1 MNFYYIFII
10 QGVKMEK
17 NIINQESQII
27 GADIGRGYTKGYTV
41 YNGEASECCFKSIVS
56 LGREIDFDDY
66 KDPIYLEVEGEEYFA
81 GILAEVEGYSPT
93 SNNMESKI
101 TLTAEKLLYALLD
114 KLAVANSVK
123 LVLGVP
129 NKSYNKRTLIEVIEA
144 YKGKTVK
151 IMNNITKCY
160 KKVFIED
167 ISIFRES
174 DAALFWELRDRTTT
188 NKPIGMVTVGFRT
201 TEFTYFDKGMKFND
215 KKSKSLELGN
225 KTVLEYVQRE
235 LNDKYNLS
243 KELFEIDSNTGDYDK
258 LKEKGYR
265 ILSEKVA
272 QEVDSYWVNTEE
284 MDIYFGGG
292 TTQRMKIYNGTLV
305 EAPQMATAKGLYI
318 VGTKVFK

>member
-1 MNFYYIFII
+1 
-10 QGVKMEK
+10 MEK

-129 NKSYNKRTLIEVIEA
+129 NKSYNKRTLTEVIEA

-201 TEFTYFDKGMKFND
+201 TEFTYFDEGMKFND

-225 KTVLEYVQRE
+225 KTALEYVQRE

>member
-1 MNFYYIFII
+1 
-10 QGVKMEK
+10 MEK
-17 NIINQESQII
+17 NNINQESQII
-27 GADIGRGYTKGYTV
+27 GADIGRGYVKGYTV
-41 YNGEASECCFKSIVS
+41 YNGEAAECCFKSIIS
-56 LGREIDFDDY
+56 LGREIDFSEH
-66 KDPIYLEVEGEEYFA
+66 KDPIYLEVDGEEYFA
-81 GILAEVEGYSPT
+81 GVLAEIEGYSPT
-93 SNNMESKI
+93 ANNMESKV
-101 TLTAEKLLYALLD
+101 TLTAEKLLYTLLD
-114 KLAVANSVK
+114 KLAVTDNIR

-129 NKSYNKRTLIEVIEA
+129 NKAYNKRTLTEVLEA
-144 YKGKTVK
+144 YKGKKIK
-151 IMNNITKCY
+151 IMNNVTKQY
-160 KKVFIED
+160 KNILIED
-167 ISIFRES
+167 ITIFRES
-174 DAALFWELRDRTTT
+174 DAALLWELRDRTTT

-225 KTVLEYVQRE
+225 KTALEYVQRE

-272 QEVDSYWVNTEE
+272 QEVDSYWINTEE

-292 TTQRMKIYNGTLV
+292 TAQRMKIYNGTLV

>member
-1 MNFYYIFII
+1 
-10 QGVKMEK
+10 MEK

-93 SNNMESKI
+93 SNNMESKV

-114 KLAVANSVK
+114 KLAVADNVK

-129 NKSYNKRTLIEVIEA
+129 NKSYNKRTLNEVIEA
-144 YKGKTVK
+144 YKGKAIK
-151 IMNNITKCY
+151 ILNKITKRY
-160 KKVFIED
+160 KNVFIED

-225 KTVLEYVQRE
+225 KTALEYVQRE
-235 LNDKYNLS
+235 LNDKFNLS

-305 EAPQMATAKGLYI
+305 EAPQMSTAKGLYI

>member
-1 MNFYYIFII
+1 
-10 QGVKMEK
+10 MEK

-114 KLAVANSVK
+114 KLAVADNVK

-129 NKSYNKRTLIEVIEA
+129 NKSYNKRTLNEVIEA
-144 YKGKTVK
+144 YKGKAIK
-151 IMNNITKCY
+151 ILNKITKRY
-160 KKVFIED
+160 KNVFIED

-225 KTVLEYVQRE
+225 KTALEYVQRE
-235 LNDKYNLS
+235 LNDKFNLS

-305 EAPQMATAKGLYI
+305 EAPQMSTAKGLYI

>member
-1 MNFYYIFII
+1 
-10 QGVKMEK
+10 MEK
-17 NIINQESQII
+17 NIINQESQVI
-27 GADIGRGYTKGYTV
+27 GVDIGRGYVKGYTV
-41 YNGEASECCFKSIVS
+41 YNGEANECCFKSIVS
-56 LGREIDFDDY
+56 LGREIDFSDY
-66 KDPIYLEVEGEEYFA
+66 KDPIYLEVDGDEYFA

-93 SNNMESKI
+93 SNNMESKV

-114 KLAVANSVK
+114 KLAVTDNVK

-129 NKSYNKRTLIEVIEA
+129 NKSYNKRTLSEVIEA
-144 YKGKTVK
+144 YKGKTIK
-151 IMNNITKCY
+151 IMNNITKSY
-160 KKVFIED
+160 KNVFIED

-225 KTVLEYVQRE
+225 KTALEYVQRE
-235 LNDKYNLS
+235 LNDKFNLS
-243 KELFEIDSNTGDYDK
+243 KELFEIDSNIGDYDK

>member
-1 MNFYYIFII
+1 
-10 QGVKMEK
+10 MEK

-129 NKSYNKRTLIEVIEA
+129 NKSYNKRTLTEVIEA

-225 KTVLEYVQRE
+225 KKALEYVQRE

-243 KELFEIDSNTGDYDK
+243 KELFEIDSNIGDYDK

>member
-1 MNFYYIFII
+1 
-10 QGVKMEK
+10 MEK

-129 NKSYNKRTLIEVIEA
+129 NKSYNKRTLTEVIEA

-201 TEFTYFDKGMKFND
+201 TEFTYFGKGMKFND

-225 KTVLEYVQRE
+225 KTALEYVQRE

>member
-1 MNFYYIFII
+1 
-10 QGVKMEK
+10 MEK
-17 NIINQESQII
+17 NIINQESQVI
-27 GADIGRGYTKGYTV
+27 GADIGRGYVKGYTV

-56 LGREIDFDDY
+56 LGREIEFDDY
-66 KDPIYLEVEGEEYFA
+66 KDPIYLEVDGEEYFA

-93 SNNMESKI
+93 SNNMESKV

-114 KLAVANSVK
+114 KLAVADNVK

-129 NKSYNKRTLIEVIEA
+129 NKSYNKRTLNEVIEA
-144 YKGKTVK
+144 YKGKTIK
-151 IMNNITKCY
+151 IMNNITKRY
-160 KKVFIED
+160 KNVFIED

-225 KTVLEYVQRE
+225 KTALEYVQRE
-235 LNDKYNLS
+235 LNDKFNLS
-243 KELFEIDSNTGDYDK
+243 KELFEIDSNIGDYDK

-318 VGTKVFK
+318 VGTKIFK

>member
-1 MNFYYIFII
+1 MQKGKND
-10 QGVKMEK
+10 EK
-17 NIINQESQII
+17 IQII
-27 GADIGRGYTKGYTV
+27 GGDIGRGYVKGFTV
-41 YNGEASECCFKSIVS
+41 YNGETKECCFKSIVS
-56 LGREIDFDDY
+56 LGREIDFKEY

-93 SNNMESKI
+93 ANNMESKI
-101 TLTAEKLLYALLD
+101 TMTAEKLLYTLLN
-114 KLAVANSVK
+114 KLAVADTVK
-123 LVLGVP
+123 IMLGVP
-129 NKSYNKRTLIEVIEA
+129 NKSYNKRTLNEVIEL

-151 IMNNITKCY
+151 ILDKITK
-160 KKVFIED
+160 KFKSILIED

-225 KTVLEYVQRE
+225 KTALEYVQRE
-235 LNDKYNLS
+235 LNDKFNLS

-292 TTQRMKIYNGTLV
+292 TAQKMKIYNGDLI

-318 VGTKVFK
+318 VGTKIFR

>member
-1 MNFYYIFII
+1 
-10 QGVKMEK
+10 MEK

-41 YNGEASECCFKSIVS
+41 YDGEASEYCFKSIVS

-114 KLAVANSVK
+114 KLAVADNVK

-129 NKSYNKRTLIEVIEA
+129 NKSYNKRTLTEVIEA

-225 KTVLEYVQRE
+225 KTALEYVQRE

-258 LKEKGYR
+258 LKGKGYR

-318 VGTKVFK
+318 VGTRVFK

>member
-27 GADIGRGYTKGYTV
+27 GADIWRWYTKGYTV

-225 KTVLEYVQRE
+225 KTALEYVQRE

>member
-1 MNFYYIFII
+1 
-10 QGVKMEK
+10 MEK

-27 GADIGRGYTKGYTV
+27 GADIGRGYVKGYTV

-56 LGREIDFDDY
+56 LGREIEFDDY
-66 KDPIYLEVEGEEYFA
+66 KDPIYLEVDGEEYFA

-93 SNNMESKI
+93 SNNMESKV
-101 TLTAEKLLYALLD
+101 TLTAEKLLYTLLD
-114 KLAVANSVK
+114 KLAVADNVK

-129 NKSYNKRTLIEVIEA
+129 NKSYNKRTLNEVIEA
-144 YKGKTVK
+144 YKGKAIK
-151 IMNNITKCY
+151 ILNKITKRY
-160 KKVFIED
+160 KNVFIED

-225 KTVLEYVQRE
+225 KTALEYVQRE
-235 LNDKYNLS
+235 LNDKFNLS

-305 EAPQMATAKGLYI
+305 EAPQMSTAKGLYI

>member
-1 MNFYYIFII
+1 MGNN
-10 QGVKMEK
+10 
-17 NIINQESQII
+17 NICREVQII
-27 GADIGRGYTKGYTV
+27 GADIGRGYVKGYTV
-41 YNGEASECCFKSIVS
+41 YDGEANECCFKSIVS
-56 LGREIDFDDY
+56 LGREIDFKEY
-66 KDPIYLEVEGEEYFA
+66 TDPIYLEVDGEEYFA
-81 GILAEVEGYSPT
+81 GLLAEVEGYSPT

-114 KLAVANSVK
+114 KLAVVDNVK
-123 LVLGVP
+123 IVLGVP
-129 NKSYNKRTLIEVIEA
+129 NKSYNKRSLTEILEA

-151 IMNNITKCY
+151 IMNKITKRY
-160 KKVFIED
+160 KTVYIED
-167 ISIFRES
+167 ITIFRES

-225 KTVLEYVQRE
+225 KTALEYVQRE
-235 LNDKYNLS
+235 LNDKCSLS
-243 KELFEIDSNTGDYDK
+243 KELFEIDSNNGDYDV

-292 TTQRMKIYNGTLV
+292 TVQRMKIYNGNLV
-305 EAPQMATAKGLYI
+305 DAPQMATAKGLYI
-318 VGTKVFK
+318 VGKKIFK

>member
-1 MNFYYIFII
+1 
-10 QGVKMEK
+10 MEK

-129 NKSYNKRTLIEVIEA
+129 NKSYNKRTL
-144 YKGKTVK
+144 T
-151 IMNNITKCY
+151 
-160 KKVFIED
+160 
-167 ISIFRES
+167 
-174 DAALFWELRDRTTT
+174 
-188 NKPIGMVTVGFRT
+188 
-201 TEFTYFDKGMKFND
+201 
-215 KKSKSLELGN
+215 
-225 KTVLEYVQRE
+225 
-235 LNDKYNLS
+235 
-243 KELFEIDSNTGDYDK
+243 
-258 LKEKGYR
+258 
-265 ILSEKVA
+265 
-272 QEVDSYWVNTEE
+272 
-284 MDIYFGGG
+284 
-292 TTQRMKIYNGTLV
+292 
-305 EAPQMATAKGLYI
+305 
-318 VGTKVFK
+318 

>member
-1 MNFYYIFII
+1 
-10 QGVKMEK
+10 MEK

-41 YNGEASECCFKSIVS
+41 YNGEASEYCFKSIVS

-129 NKSYNKRTLIEVIEA
+129 NKSYNKRTLTEVIEA

-225 KTVLEYVQRE
+225 KTALEYVQRE

-258 LKEKGYR
+258 LKGKGYR

-318 VGTKVFK
+318 VGTRVFK

>member
-1 MNFYYIFII
+1 
-10 QGVKMEK
+10 MEK
-17 NIINQESQII
+17 NNINQESQII
-27 GADIGRGYTKGYTV
+27 GADIGRGYVKGYTV
-41 YNGEASECCFKSIVS
+41 YNGEAAECCFKSIIS
-56 LGREIDFDDY
+56 LGREIDFSEH
-66 KDPIYLEVEGEEYFA
+66 KDPIYLEVDGEEYFA
-81 GILAEVEGYSPT
+81 GVLAEVEGYSPT
-93 SNNMESKI
+93 ANNMESKV
-101 TLTAEKLLYALLD
+101 TLTAEKLLYTLLD
-114 KLAVANSVK
+114 KLAVTDNIR

-129 NKSYNKRTLIEVIEA
+129 NKAYNKRTLTEVLEA
-144 YKGKTVK
+144 YKGKK
-151 IMNNITKCY
+151 IKIINNVTKQY
-160 KKVFIED
+160 KNILIED
-167 ISIFRES
+167 ITIFRES
-174 DAALFWELRDRTTT
+174 DAALLWELRDRTTT

-225 KTVLEYVQRE
+225 KTALEYVQRE

-272 QEVDSYWVNTEE
+272 QEVDSYWINTEE

-292 TTQRMKIYNGTLV
+292 TAQRMKIYNGTLV

>member
-1 MNFYYIFII
+1 
-10 QGVKMEK
+10 MEK

-27 GADIGRGYTKGYTV
+27 GADIGRGYVKGYTV

-56 LGREIDFDDY
+56 LGREIEFDDY
-66 KDPIYLEVEGEEYFA
+66 KDPIYLEADGEEYFA

-93 SNNMESKI
+93 SNNMESKV

-114 KLAVANSVK
+114 KLAVADNVK

-129 NKSYNKRTLIEVIEA
+129 NKSYNKRTLNEVIEA
-144 YKGKTVK
+144 YKGKAIK
-151 IMNNITKCY
+151 ILNKITKRY
-160 KKVFIED
+160 KNVFIED

-225 KTVLEYVQRE
+225 KTALEYVQRE
-235 LNDKYNLS
+235 LNDKFNLS

-305 EAPQMATAKGLYI
+305 EAPQMSTAKGLYI

>member
-1 MNFYYIFII
+1 
-10 QGVKMEK
+10 MEK
-17 NIINQESQII
+17 NIINQESQVI
-27 GADIGRGYTKGYTV
+27 GADIGRGYVKGYTV

-56 LGREIDFDDY
+56 LGREIEFDDY
-66 KDPIYLEVEGEEYFA
+66 KDPIYLEVDGEEYFA

-93 SNNMESKI
+93 SNNMESKV

-114 KLAVANSVK
+114 KLAVADNVK

-129 NKSYNKRTLIEVIEA
+129 NKSYNKRTLNEVIEA
-144 YKGKTVK
+144 YKGKTIK
-151 IMNNITKCY
+151 IMNNITKRY
-160 KKVFIED
+160 KNVFIED

-225 KTVLEYVQRE
+225 KTALEYVQRE
-235 LNDKYNLS
+235 LNDKFNLS

-318 VGTKVFK
+318 VGTKIFK

>member
-1 MNFYYIFII
+1 
-10 QGVKMEK
+10 MEK

-27 GADIGRGYTKGYTV
+27 GADIGRGYVKGYTV
-41 YNGEASECCFKSIVS
+41 YNGEARECCFKSIVS
-56 LGREIDFDDY
+56 LGREIDFEDH
-66 KDPIYLEVEGEEYFA
+66 KDPIYLEVDGEEYFA

-114 KLAVANSVK
+114 KLAVTDNVK

-129 NKSYNKRTLIEVIEA
+129 NKSYNKRTLTEVTEA
-144 YKGKTVK
+144 YKGKTIK
-151 IMNNITKCY
+151 IMNNITKSY
-160 KKVFIED
+160 KNVFIED

-225 KTVLEYVQRE
+225 KTALEYVQRE
-235 LNDKYNLS
+235 LNDKFNLS
-243 KELFEIDSNTGDYDK
+243 KELFEIDSNIGDYDT

-292 TTQRMKIYNGTLV
+292 TTQRMNIYNGTLV

>member
-1 MNFYYIFII
+1 
-10 QGVKMEK
+10 MEK

-129 NKSYNKRTLIEVIEA
+129 NKSYNKRTLTEVIEA

-225 KTVLEYVQRE
+225 KTALEYVQRE

-243 KELFEIDSNTGDYDK
+243 KELFEIDSNIGDYDK

>member
-1 MNFYYIFII
+1 
-10 QGVKMEK
+10 MEK
-17 NIINQESQII
+17 NNINQESQII
-27 GADIGRGYTKGYTV
+27 GADIGRGYVKGYTV
-41 YNGEASECCFKSIVS
+41 YNGEAAECCFKSIIS
-56 LGREIDFDDY
+56 LGREIDFSEH
-66 KDPIYLEVEGEEYFA
+66 KDPIYLEVDGEEYFA
-81 GILAEVEGYSPT
+81 GVLAEVEGYSPT
-93 SNNMESKI
+93 ANNMESKV
-101 TLTAEKLLYALLD
+101 TLTAEKLLYTLLD
-114 KLAVANSVK
+114 KLAVTDNIR

-129 NKSYNKRTLIEVIEA
+129 NKAYNKRTLTEVLEA
-144 YKGKTVK
+144 YKGKKIK
-151 IMNNITKCY
+151 IMNNVTKQY
-160 KKVFIED
+160 KNILIED
-167 ISIFRES
+167 ITIFRES
-174 DAALFWELRDRTTT
+174 DAALLWELRDRTTT

-225 KTVLEYVQRE
+225 KTALEYVQRE

-272 QEVDSYWVNTEE
+272 QEVDSYWINTEE

-292 TTQRMKIYNGTLV
+292 TAQRMKIYNGTLV

>member
-1 MNFYYIFII
+1 
-10 QGVKMEK
+10 MEK

-93 SNNMESKI
+93 SNNMESKV

-114 KLAVANSVK
+114 KLAVADNVK

-129 NKSYNKRTLIEVIEA
+129 NKSYNKRTLNEVIEA
-144 YKGKTVK
+144 YKGKAIK
-151 IMNNITKCY
+151 ILNKITKRY
-160 KKVFIED
+160 KNVFIED

-225 KTVLEYVQRE
+225 KTALEYVQRE
-235 LNDKYNLS
+235 LNDKFNLS

>member
-1 MNFYYIFII
+1 
-10 QGVKMEK
+10 MEK

-27 GADIGRGYTKGYTV
+27 GADIGRGYVKGYTV
-41 YNGEASECCFKSIVS
+41 YNGEARECCFKSIVS
-56 LGREIDFDDY
+56 LGREIEFDDY
-66 KDPIYLEVEGEEYFA
+66 KEPIYLEVDGEEYFA

-93 SNNMESKI
+93 SNNMESKV

-114 KLAVANSVK
+114 KLAVADNVK

-129 NKSYNKRTLIEVIEA
+129 NKSYNKRTLNKVIEA
-144 YKGKTVK
+144 YKGKAIK
-151 IMNNITKCY
+151 ILNKITKRY
-160 KKVFIED
+160 KNVFIED

-225 KTVLEYVQRE
+225 KTALEYVQRE
-235 LNDKYNLS
+235 LNDKFNLS

-305 EAPQMATAKGLYI
+305 EAPQMSTAKGLYI

>member
-1 MNFYYIFII
+1 
-10 QGVKMEK
+10 MEK

-27 GADIGRGYTKGYTV
+27 GADIGRGYVKGYTV
-41 YNGEASECCFKSIVS
+41 YNGEARECCFKSIVS
-56 LGREIDFDDY
+56 LGREIEFDDY
-66 KDPIYLEVEGEEYFA
+66 KEPIYLEVDGEEYFA

-93 SNNMESKI
+93 SNNMESKV

-114 KLAVANSVK
+114 KLAVADNVK

-129 NKSYNKRTLIEVIEA
+129 NKSYNKRTLNEVIEA
-144 YKGKTVK
+144 YKGKAIK
-151 IMNNITKCY
+151 ILNKITKRY
-160 KKVFIED
+160 KNVFIED

-201 TEFTYFDKGMKFND
+201 TEFTYFDKGMKFNN

-225 KTVLEYVQRE
+225 KTALEYVQRE
-235 LNDKYNLS
+235 LNDKFNLS

-305 EAPQMATAKGLYI
+305 EAPQMSTAKGLYI

>member
-1 MNFYYIFII
+1 
-10 QGVKMEK
+10 MEK

-27 GADIGRGYTKGYTV
+27 GADIGRGYVKGYTV
-41 YNGEASECCFKSIVS
+41 YNREASECCFKSIVS
-56 LGREIDFDDY
+56 LGREIEFDDY
-66 KDPIYLEVEGEEYFA
+66 KDPIYLEVDGDEYFA

-93 SNNMESKI
+93 SNNMESKV
-101 TLTAEKLLYALLD
+101 TLTAEKLLYALLE
-114 KLAVANSVK
+114 KLAVADKVK

-129 NKSYNKRTLIEVIEA
+129 NKSYNKRTLTEVIEA
-144 YKGKTVK
+144 YKGKTIK
-151 IMNNITKCY
+151 IINNITKRY
-160 KKVFIED
+160 KNVLIED

-225 KTVLEYVQRE
+225 KTALEYVQRE
-235 LNDKYNLS
+235 LNDKFNLS
-243 KELFEIDSNTGDYDK
+243 KELFEIDSNIGDYDK

-318 VGTKVFK
+318 VGTKIFK

>member
-1 MNFYYIFII
+1 
-10 QGVKMEK
+10 MEK

-114 KLAVANSVK
+114 KLAVADNVK

-129 NKSYNKRTLIEVIEA
+129 NKSYNKRTLNEVIEA
-144 YKGKTVK
+144 YKGKAIK
-151 IMNNITKCY
+151 ILNKITKRY
-160 KKVFIED
+160 KNVFIED

-225 KTVLEYVQRE
+225 KTALEYVQRE
-235 LNDKYNLS
+235 LNDKFNLS

-292 TTQRMKIYNGTLV
+292 TTQRMKIYNGNLV
-305 EAPQMATAKGLYI
+305 ESPQMSNAKGLYI

>member
-1 MNFYYIFII
+1 
-10 QGVKMEK
+10 MEK

-27 GADIGRGYTKGYTV
+27 GADIGRGYVKGYTV

-56 LGREIDFDDY
+56 LGREIEFDDY
-66 KDPIYLEVEGEEYFA
+66 KDPIYLEADGEEYFA

-93 SNNMESKI
+93 SNNMESKV

-114 KLAVANSVK
+114 KLAVADNVK

-129 NKSYNKRTLIEVIEA
+129 NKSYNKRTLNEVIEA
-144 YKGKTVK
+144 YKGKAIK
-151 IMNNITKCY
+151 ILNKITKRY
-160 KKVFIED
+160 KNVFIED

-225 KTVLEYVQRE
+225 KTALEYVQRE
-235 LNDKYNLS
+235 LNDKFNLS
-243 KELFEIDSNTGDYDK
+243 KELFEIDSNTGDQDK

-305 EAPQMATAKGLYI
+305 EAPQMSTAKGLYT

>member
-1 MNFYYIFII
+1 
-10 QGVKMEK
+10 MEK
-17 NIINQESQII
+17 NIVNQESQII
-27 GADIGRGYTKGYTV
+27 GADIGRGYVKGYTV

-66 KDPIYLEVEGEEYFA
+66 KDPIYLEVDGDEYFA

-93 SNNMESKI
+93 SNNMESKV

-114 KLAVANSVK
+114 KLAATDNVK

-129 NKSYNKRTLIEVIEA
+129 NKSYNKRTLTEVIEA
-144 YKGKTVK
+144 YKGKTIK
-151 IMNNITKCY
+151 IMNNITKRY
-160 KKVFIED
+160 KNVFIED

-225 KTVLEYVQRE
+225 KTALEYVQRE

-243 KELFEIDSNTGDYDK
+243 KELFEIDSNTGDYDI

-292 TTQRMKIYNGTLV
+292 TAQRMKIYNGTLV
-305 EAPQMATAKGLYI
+305 EGPQMATAKGLYI

>member
-1 MNFYYIFII
+1 
-10 QGVKMEK
+10 MEK

-129 NKSYNKRTLIEVIEA
+129 NKSYNKRTLTEVIEA

-225 KTVLEYVQRE
+225 KTALEYVQRE
-235 LNDKYNLS
+235 LNDKFNLS
-243 KELFEIDSNTGDYDK
+243 KELFEIDSNIGDYDK

>member
-1 MNFYYIFII
+1 
-10 QGVKMEK
+10 MEK

-27 GADIGRGYTKGYTV
+27 GVDIGRGYVKGYTV

-56 LGREIDFDDY
+56 LGREIEFDDY
-66 KDPIYLEVEGEEYFA
+66 KDPIYLEVDGEEYFA

-93 SNNMESKI
+93 SNNMESKV

-114 KLAVANSVK
+114 KLAVTDNVK

-129 NKSYNKRTLIEVIEA
+129 NKSYNKRTLTEVIEA
-144 YKGKTVK
+144 YKGKIIK
-151 IMNNITKCY
+151 IMNNITKSY
-160 KKVFIED
+160 KNVFIED

-225 KTVLEYVQRE
+225 KTALEYVQRE
-235 LNDKYNLS
+235 LNDKFNLS

-292 TTQRMKIYNGTLV
+292 TTQKMKIYNGTLV

>member
-1 MNFYYIFII
+1 
-10 QGVKMEK
+10 MEK

-81 GILAEVEGYSPT
+81 VILAEVEGYSPT

-129 NKSYNKRTLIEVIEA
+129 NKSYNKRTLTEVIEA

-225 KTVLEYVQRE
+225 KTALEYVQRE